1 MLKASFFLPAF
12 FSIGKV
18 LFGAVGIAR
27 EKNQVWKVSRTQI
40 RISFKIEG
48 ITFMAEAV
56 RAHEIIWW
64 GGTVKSNGSMR
75 TLVPK
80 RQLEGRPWE

>member
-1 MLKASFFLPAF
+1 M
-12 FSIGKV
+12 
-18 LFGAVGIAR
+18 
-27 EKNQVWKVSRTQI
+27 SRTQI

-64 GGTVKSNGSMR
+64 GGTVKSKGRMR

-80 RQLEGRPWE
+80 RQLEGRLWEEKRNKNGEEGKGTSGRLA